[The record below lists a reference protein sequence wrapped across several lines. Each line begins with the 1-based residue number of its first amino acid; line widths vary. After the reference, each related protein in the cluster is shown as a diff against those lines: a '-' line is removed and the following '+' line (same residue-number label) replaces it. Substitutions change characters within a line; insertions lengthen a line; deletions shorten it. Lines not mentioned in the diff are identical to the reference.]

1 MMPLP
6 TSVAAGLELRL
17 HQRDDVGARSQHG
30 RHDRRMWR
38 SEMND
43 TSMVTM
49 STRSRGRSASVRVPR
64 VEVLDDDDARVV
76 AQLPVELAVADVE
89 RDDARARRAAAG
101 RR

>member
-1 MMPLP
+1 
-6 TSVAAGLELRL
+6 
-17 HQRDDVGARSQHG
+17 
-30 RHDRRMWR
+30 MWR

-49 STRSRGRSASVRVPR
+49 SNVARVGRKPIGGQRARVHA
-64 VEVLDDDDARVV
+64 LDDRHARVA

-89 RDDARARRAAAG
+89 RDDARARRAGAA